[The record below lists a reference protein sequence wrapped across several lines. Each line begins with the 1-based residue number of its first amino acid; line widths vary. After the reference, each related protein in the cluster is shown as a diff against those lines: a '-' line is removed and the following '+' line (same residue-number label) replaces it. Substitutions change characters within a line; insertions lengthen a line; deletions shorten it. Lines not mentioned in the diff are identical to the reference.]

1 VTIALAGPAFALD
14 AGLPLLATARKE
26 YSALGG

>member
-1 VTIALAGPAFALD
+1 MTLAGPAFALD